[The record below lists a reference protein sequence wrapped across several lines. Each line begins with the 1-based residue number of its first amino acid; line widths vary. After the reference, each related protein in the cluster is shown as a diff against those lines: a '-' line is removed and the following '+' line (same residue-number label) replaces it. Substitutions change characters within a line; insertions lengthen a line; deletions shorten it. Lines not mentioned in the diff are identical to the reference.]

1 MSLLH
6 ALYDGI
12 IILIV
17 IYTVR
22 HYIFTLNRLY
32 GKQRH
37 PFIDIDTANWPTVTV
52 LVAAHNEERVI
63 SHSLDALVK
72 VHYPPEKIKIIVV
85 NDRSSDRTGAIVES
99 YIEKYPG
106 RIQHFKRTEGK
117 PGKAAALKEATALVT
132 SEIIMVFD
140 ADYIPGCGLI
150 KQLASPFFDPEVGL
164 VMGRVVPLNTGQN
177 LLTRLLDMERSG
189 GYQVDQQ
196 ARMNMGLLPQY
207 GGTVGGVRLATL
219 QDVGG
224 WHDDTL
230 AEDTDLTYRAFL
242 MGWKTVY
249 QNRSECYEE
258 VPETWAVRIR
268 QIMRWAKGH
277 NQSLRRY
284 SATVLVTKNIRFVE
298 KLDALL
304 LLGVYVMAPVVLLGW
319 VIGIILFYCGE
330 MTVFGGYLPLLVL
343 ISYSSVGNTAA
354 FFEIAAA
361 VYLDGGQKRLRL
373 LPLKFF
379 NFMISTL
386 SVSSGIISY
395 AFAKPEGR
403 EKWEKTQRFRSE
415 NMMMMV

>member
-373 LPLKFF
+373 LPLNFF

>member
-1 MSLLH
+1 MGILH
-6 ALYDGI
+6 TLYDMI
-12 IILIV
+12 ILLIV
-17 IYTVR
+17 IYTIR

-52 LVAAHNEERVI
+52 LVAAHNEEMVI

-72 VHYPPEKIKIIVV
+72 VHYPLEKINIIVV
-85 NDRSSDRTGAIVES
+85 NDRSDDGTAAIIES
-99 YIEKYPG
+99 YMEKYPG
-106 RIQHFKRTEGK
+106 RIQHFHRKEGK
-117 PGKAAALKEATALVT
+117 PGKAAALKEATLLVT
-132 SEIIMVFD
+132 SDLIMVFD
-140 ADYIPGCGLI
+140 ADYIPGRGLI
-150 KQLASPFFDPEVGL
+150 KQLAAPFFDPEVGL
-164 VMGRVVPLNTGQN
+164 VMGRVVPLNTGEN

-207 GGTVGGVRLATL
+207 GGTVGGVRVATL
-219 QDVGG
+219 ADVGG

-258 VPETWAVRIR
+258 VPETWPVRIR
-268 QIMRWAKGH
+268 QITRWAKGH

-284 SATVLVTKNIRFVE
+284 AVTVLVTRNIRFVE

-304 LLGVYVMAPVVLLGW
+304 LLGVYVMAPIVLLGW

-330 MTVFGGYLPLLVL
+330 MTVFGGYLPLLAL
-343 ISYSSVGNTAA
+343 ISYSAVGNTAA

-361 VYLDGGQKRLRL
+361 VYLDGGQNRLRL
-373 LPLKFF
+373 LPLNFF

-386 SVSSGIISY
+386 AVSTGILTY
-395 AFAKPEGR
+395 AFAKPAGR
-403 EKWEKTQRFRSE
+403 EKWDKTQRFRSA
-415 NMMMMV
+415 NMLVM

>member
-6 ALYDGI
+6 TLYDTI
-12 IILIV
+12 ILLIV
-17 IYTVR
+17 IYTIR
-22 HYIFTLNRLY
+22 HYIFTFNRLY
-32 GKQRH
+32 GTQRH
-37 PFIDIDTANWPTVTV
+37 PFIDIDTGNWPTVTV

-63 SHSLDALVK
+63 SHSLEALVR
-72 VHYPPEKIKIIVV
+72 VYYPPEKIQILVV
-85 NDRSSDRTGAIVES
+85 NDRSTDRTAAIVES

-106 RIQHFKRTEGK
+106 RIKHFHRKEGK
-117 PGKAAALKEATALVT
+117 PGKAAALKEATLMVT

-140 ADYIPGCGLI
+140 ADYIPGRGLI

-164 VMGRVVPLNTGQN
+164 VMGRVVPLNTGKN

-207 GGTVGGVRLATL
+207 GGTVGGVRMATL
-219 QDVGG
+219 KDVGG

-258 VPETWAVRIR
+258 VPEIWPVRIR
-268 QIMRWAKGH
+268 QIMRWARGH

-284 SATVLVTKNIRFVE
+284 AATVIVTRNIRFVE
-298 KLDALL
+298 RLDALL
-304 LLGVYVMAPVVLLGW
+304 LLGVYVMAPIVLAGW

-330 MTVFGGYLPLLVL
+330 MTVFGGYLPLLAL
-343 ISYSSVGNTAA
+343 MSYSSVGNTAA

-361 VYLDGGQKRLRL
+361 VYLDGGRKRLRL
-373 LPLKFF
+373 LPFNFF

-386 SVSSGIISY
+386 AVSQGIISY
-395 AFAKPEGR
+395 AFSRPDKRGT
-403 EKWEKTQRFRSE
+403 WDKTQRFRAA
-415 NMMMMV
+415 NATIVV